1 MAESWPTYTACLSFS
16 CGHGKRKGLWE
27 QKHGGLP
34 PALFVL
40 SVWHS
45 GSRAGFF
52 VMVRRSGARCFSCIK
67 SNDLRSKLNYEAPLS
82 CGTVLLWNCVRYDL
96 NKRQRSRCAEL
107 RSETSPFAGL
117 MQPRK
122 RTDCVG
128 CPVHADV
135 RNILFTQTSSV
146 YAHFFWLDDFENLEL
161 SFRKGTLF
169 VADFLCQALER
180 RQLHN
185 ACLVSSSWKRQSHKD
200 SAPKCFRIKM
210 HLSYTDCKSVWLFIW
225 RSRCPTRVQQDCFDP
240 SRFCWD
246 YRFRWWK
253 RRLDDTCRMRVSL
266 SVGWRPHPPYSIR
279 VSIPDISAVTL

>member
-1 MAESWPTYTACLSFS
+1 
-16 CGHGKRKGLWE
+16 
-27 QKHGGLP
+27 
-34 PALFVL
+34 
-40 SVWHS
+40 
-45 GSRAGFF
+45 
-52 VMVRRSGARCFSCIK
+52 MVRRSGARCFSCIK
-67 SNDLRSKLNYEAPLS
+67 NNDLRSKLNYEAPLS

-96 NKRQRSRCAEL
+96 NKGQRSRCAEL
-107 RSETSPFAGL
+107 HSETSPLAGL

-185 ACLVSSSWKRQSHKD
+185 ACLVRSS
-200 SAPKCFRIKM
+200 
-210 HLSYTDCKSVWLFIW
+210 
-225 RSRCPTRVQQDCFDP
+225 
-240 SRFCWD
+240 
-246 YRFRWWK
+246 
-253 RRLDDTCRMRVSL
+253 
-266 SVGWRPHPPYSIR
+266 
-279 VSIPDISAVTL
+279 